1 MPTIIKSIAFKNFYN
16 YYGDYKIKY
25 DLKEGLNIINA
36 DNGSGKSK
44 LYNGFYWILK
54 DEVYDSDAR
63 EFYSINA
70 DPIKVLSNKA
80 KGEGDSSTAGVK
92 VVFENNN
99 HEYEVEKYLN
109 FTKRRIDARPDT
121 SDDWRV
127 TNGISVKDRDLR
139 TGRTNFVYDASEQ
152 EAIINKLISPDM
164 RSYALLQ
171 GEAID
176 KIVDLSN
183 PKRLAETIEKLTDLT
198 MLKNIE
204 ETAMYLVKNATADFQ
219 REQSLA
225 STNKSKSDD
234 LIEQRK
240 KKDAFLAA
248 ATARSEICRAELT
261 KASEKATKY
270 EAMVQNTS
278 KRVEYRE
285 QCRSIDSTISRINS
299 DIDEITRNV
308 NNKIFDRV
316 HPWLLLG
323 AKNHVMRFMDKRDEY
338 NAQRYLKEAG
348 HTHSYIL
355 PEGSPDDVS
364 LDRMLKEHRCF
375 VCGRSFEDDS
385 PEYKSI
391 QELRNRSLY
400 NDAQTERSD
409 MHQFFDRLLHSV
421 AAYSNVDDIYA
432 LVTKDRKALKKL
444 REDLA
449 SERNKLDVA
458 RNELFNYGGT
468 MSGSDDDINL
478 LASYKKAME
487 DIKTNRDEIDALKE
501 RQKDL
506 RADITKIDE
515 DLATLSS
522 TQMSRSAKKLKDIV
536 TDAQTIFTSTK
547 KRIYDEVLQKLE
559 ALSNTYYEKL
569 TIGNDAMRG
578 ILHFSK
584 TPEDTV
590 IIKVLDDNGF
600 DVTGASEGFQRMK
613 KIAVVMAIISSN
625 IGDGHF
631 NYPFIADAPFS
642 AFGRNFID
650 NFIKVVPEVFNQ
662 SIIMIKE
669 LFDNDDDNNLTDNG
683 KEILN
688 DMREGRLQG
697 TFYVNILSDEGD
709 GDKVTIAKCYR

>member
-1 MPTIIKSIAFKNFYN
+1 MSTIIKSIAFKNFYN
-16 YYGDYKIKY
+16 YYGDYKVIY
-25 DLKEGLNIINA
+25 NLKEGLNIINA

-54 DEVYDSDAR
+54 DEVYDSDTR
-63 EFYSINA
+63 EFYSINS

-92 VVFENNN
+92 IIFENNG

-109 FTKRRIDARPDT
+109 FSKLRSDARPDT
-121 SDDWRV
+121 SSDWKV

-139 TGRTNFVYDASEQ
+139 SRRTIFVYDSAEQ
-152 EAIINKLISPDM
+152 ESIINKLISPDM

-198 MLKNIE
+198 MLKDIE
-204 ETAMYLVKNATADFQ
+204 DTTVYLVKNATADFQ
-219 REQSLA
+219 KEQSLA
-225 STNKSKSDD
+225 STNKNKSDD
-234 LIEQRK
+234 LISIRK
-240 KKDAFLAA
+240 KKESQLAA
-248 ATARSEICRAELT
+248 ADERIEICRSELS
-261 KASEKATKY
+261 KASEKAIKY

-278 KRVEYRE
+278 KRVEFRE
-285 QCRSIDSTISRINS
+285 KCRALESSISRIS
-299 DIDEITRNV
+299 GEIDEITRNV
-308 NNKIFDRV
+308 NSKIFDRV

-323 AKNHVMRFMDKRDEY
+323 AKDYVKRFMDKRDEY
-338 NAQRYLKEAG
+338 NAQRYLKDAG
-348 HTHSYIL
+348 HNHSYIL

-375 VCGRSFEDDS
+375 VCGRPIEEGS

-391 QELRNRSLY
+391 QELRNRSLS
-400 NDAQTERSD
+400 NNQADRSD
-409 MHQFFDRLLHSV
+409 IYQFFDRLSRSV
-421 AAYSNVDDIYA
+421 APYSIVGSIYA
-432 LVTKDRKALKKL
+432 LVAKDRKALKDLRDKL
-444 REDLA
+444 TL
-449 SERNKLDVA
+449 ERNKLDIA
-458 RNELFNYGGT
+458 RDELFNYGGAT
-468 MSGSDDDINL
+468 SGSDDDTNL
-478 LASYKKAME
+478 LVSYKKAME
-487 DIKTNRDEIDALKE
+487 DIKTNRDEIDSLKE

-506 RADITKIDE
+506 KSDIAKIDD
-515 DLATLSS
+515 DLAMYSS
-522 TQMSRSAKKLKDIV
+522 TQMSRSAKKLKEIV
-536 TDAQTIFTSTK
+536 SDAQTIFASTK
-547 KRIYDEVLQKLE
+547 KRIYDKVLKKLE
-559 ALSNTYYEKL
+559 KLSNIYYEKL
-569 TIGNDAMRG
+569 TEGNEAMRG
-578 ILHFSK
+578 TLYFSK
-584 TPEDTV
+584 TPDDTV
-590 IIKVLDDNGF
+590 VIKVLDDNGF

-625 IGDGHF
+625 LGDGHF

-669 LFDNDDDNNLTDNG
+669 LFDVDDENNLTDNG

-688 DMREGRLQG
+688 EMREGRIPG
-697 TFYVNILSDEGD
+697 TFYVNILTEEGD
-709 GDKVTIAKCYR
+709 GEKVTIAKCYR

>member
-16 YYGDYKIKY
+16 YYGDYQVKY
-25 DLKEGLNIINA
+25 NLKEGLNIINA

-54 DEVYDSDAR
+54 DEVYDSDER

-70 DPIKVLSNKA
+70 DPIKVLSNRA

-92 VVFENNN
+92 VVYENNG

-109 FTKRRIDARPDT
+109 FTKLRPDARPDT

-139 TGRTNFVYDASEQ
+139 SGRTNFVYDSSEQ
-152 EAIINKLISPDM
+152 ESIINKLISPDM

-176 KIVDLSN
+176 RIVDLSN

-198 MLKNIE
+198 MLKDIE
-204 ETAMYLVKNATADFQ
+204 ETAAYLVKNATTDFQ
-219 REQSLA
+219 KEQSLA
-225 STNKSKSDD
+225 STNKSKSDE
-234 LIEQRK
+234 LISQREK
-240 KKDAFLAA
+240 KESLLEAA
-248 ATARSEICRAELT
+248 EARIEICRSELT

-270 EAMVQNTS
+270 EALVQNTS

-285 QCRSIDSTISRINS
+285 KCIAIESSITRINS
-299 DIDEITRNV
+299 EIDEITRNV

-323 AKNHVMRFMDKRDEY
+323 AKGYVMRFMDKRDEY
-338 NAQRYLKEAG
+338 NTQRFLKDAG
-348 HTHSYIL
+348 HSHSYIL

-375 VCGRSFEDDS
+375 VCGRAIEDGS

-391 QELRNRSLY
+391 QDLRNRSLS
-400 NDAQTERSD
+400 NNTADRSD
-409 MHQFFDRLLHSV
+409 IHQFFDRILHSV
-421 AAYSNVDDIYA
+421 AAYSSVDDIYA
-432 LVTKDRKALKKL
+432 LVTKDRKALKAL
-444 REDLA
+444 RDELA
-449 SERNKLDVA
+449 AERNKLDVA
-458 RNELFNYGGT
+458 RDELFNYGGT

-487 DIKTNRDEIDALKE
+487 DIKTNRDEIESLKE
-501 RQKDL
+501 RQKNL
-506 RADITKIDE
+506 KADIAKIDE
-515 DLATLSS
+515 DLTTYSS
-522 TQMSRSAKKLKDIV
+522 TQLSRSAKKLKDIV
-536 TDAQTIFTSTK
+536 YDAQAIFASTK
-547 KRIYDEVLQKLE
+547 KRIYDEVLNKLE
-559 ALSNTYYEKL
+559 SLSNTYYEKL
-569 TIGNDAMRG
+569 TEGNEALRG
-578 ILHFSK
+578 TLHFSK
-584 TPEDTV
+584 TPDDTV
-590 IIKVLDDNGF
+590 VIKVLDDNGF

-625 IGDGHF
+625 LGDGHF

-669 LFDNDDDNNLTDNG
+669 LFDVDDENNLTDNG

-688 DMREGRLQG
+688 EMREGKIQG

>member
-1 MPTIIKSIAFKNFYN
+1 MATIIKNIAFKNFYN
-16 YYGDYKIKY
+16 YYGDYTVQY
-25 DLKEGLNIINA
+25 NFTEGLNIVNA

-54 DEVYDSDAR
+54 DEVYDSDSR
-63 EFYSINA
+63 EFYPINV

-80 KGEGDSSTAGVK
+80 KVEGNSSEAGVK
-92 VVFENNN
+92 ITYENNR
-99 HEYEVEKYLN
+99 HEYTVEKYLT
-109 FTKRRIDARPDT
+109 FTKLKPEARPDK
-121 SDDWRV
+121 SEDWRV
-127 TNGISVKDRDLR
+127 TNGINIKDKNLS
-139 TGRTNFVYDASEQ
+139 TGRSIFVYDTSEQ
-152 EAIINKLISPDM
+152 EEIIHKLISPDM

-198 MLKNIE
+198 ILNNIE
-204 ETAMYLVKNATADFQ
+204 ETATYLVKNATSDFQ
-219 REQSLA
+219 KEQSLA
-225 STNKSKSDD
+225 STNKSKSDE
-234 LIEQRK
+234 LIGEREK
-240 KKDAFLAA
+240 KERLISDA
-248 ATARSEICRAELT
+248 TDRIDICKSELS
-261 KASEKATKY
+261 KASDKATKF
-270 EAMVQNTS
+270 ESMVQNTS

-285 QCRSIDSTISRINS
+285 KCKAIEGSIARINAN
-299 DIDEITRNV
+299 IDAITCNV

-323 AKNHVMRFMDKRDEY
+323 AKDYVMRFMDKRDDY
-338 NAQRYLKEAG
+338 NAQRYIKDTV

-375 VCGRSFEDDS
+375 VCGRSIEDDS
-385 PEYKSI
+385 PEYKNI
-391 QELRNRSLY
+391 LKLRNRSITSTSQI
-400 NDAQTERSD
+400 DKSD

-432 LVTKDRKALKKL
+432 MVTRDRKALKSL

-449 SERNKLDVA
+449 TEKDKLDVA

-468 MSGSDDDINL
+468 MSGAVDDTNL
-478 LASYKKAME
+478 LAAYKKAME
-487 DIKTNRDEIDALKE
+487 DIANNSDEIDSLRERIKNLK
-501 RQKDL
+501 
-506 RADITKIDE
+506 ADIAKIDD
-515 DLATLSS
+515 DLTSLSS
-522 TQMSRSAKKLKDIV
+522 TEMSRSTKKLKDVIS
-536 TDAQTIFTSTK
+536 DAQLIFASTK
-547 KRIYDEVLQKLE
+547 KRIYNEVLKKLE
-559 ALSNTYYEKL
+559 KLSNTYYEKL
-569 TIGNDAMRG
+569 TEGNEAMRG
-578 ILHFSK
+578 TLQFSK
-584 TPEDTV
+584 SSDDTV
-590 IIKVLDDNGF
+590 VIKVLDNNGY

-625 IGDGHF
+625 LGDGHF

-669 LFDNDDDNNLTDNG
+669 LIDVEDETFLTDNG

-688 DMREGRLQG
+688 EMRTGRIKG
-697 TFYVNILSDEGD
+697 SFYVNILTGGEDC
-709 GDKVTIAKCYR
+709 DKVTISKCYR

>member
-16 YYGDYKIKY
+16 YYGDYIVKY
-25 DLKEGLNIINA
+25 NLKEGLNIINA

-54 DEVYDSDAR
+54 DEVYDSDDR
-63 EFYSINA
+63 EFYSINT

-92 VVFENNN
+92 IVYENNG

-109 FTKRRIDARPDT
+109 FTKIRPNARPDK

-127 TNGISVKDRDLR
+127 TNGITVKDRDLR
-139 TGRTNFVYDASEQ
+139 SGRTNFVYDASEQ
-152 EAIINKLISPDM
+152 ESIINKLISPDM

-198 MLKNIE
+198 MLKDIE
-204 ETAMYLVKNATADFQ
+204 DTTTYLVKNATADFQ
-219 REQSLA
+219 REQSLT
-225 STNKSKSDD
+225 STNKAKSNE
-234 LIEQRK
+234 LISQREK
-240 KKDAFLAA
+240 KESLLASA
-248 ATARSEICRAELT
+248 DSRIEICRSELS

-285 QCRSIDSTISRINS
+285 KCKAIETEISRINGE
-299 DIDEITRNV
+299 IDEITRNV

-323 AKNHVMRFMDKRDEY
+323 AKNYVMRFMDKRDEY
-338 NAQRYLKEAG
+338 FRQRYIKDAG

-375 VCGRSFEDDS
+375 VCGRPIEEGS
-385 PEYKSI
+385 PEYKNI
-391 QELRNRSLY
+391 QDLRNRSLSS
-400 NDAQTERSD
+400 NQVDKSD

-432 LVTKDRKALKKL
+432 LVTKDRKALKALRDKL
-444 REDLA
+444 A
-449 SERNKLDVA
+449 AERNKLDVA
-458 RNELFNYGGT
+458 RDELFNYGGT
-468 MSGSDDDINL
+468 MSGADDDINL
-478 LASYKKAME
+478 LAAYKKAME
-487 DIKTNRDEIDALKE
+487 DIKTNRDEIESLKE

-506 RADITKIDE
+506 KADIAKIDE
-515 DLATLSS
+515 DLATYS
-522 TQMSRSAKKLKDIV
+522 TTQLSRSAKKLKDIV
-536 TDAQTIFTSTK
+536 SDAQAIFASTK
-547 KRIYDEVLQKLE
+547 KRIYDEVLNKLE
-559 ALSNTYYEKL
+559 TLSNNYYEKL
-569 TIGNDAMRG
+569 TEGNEALRG
-578 ILHFSK
+578 TLHFSK
-584 TPEDTV
+584 TPDETV
-590 IIKVLDDNGF
+590 VIKVLDDNGF

-625 IGDGHF
+625 LGDGHF

-669 LFDNDDDNNLTDNG
+669 LFDVDDENHLTDNG

-688 DMREGRLQG
+688 EMREGKIQG
-697 TFYVNILSDEGD
+697 TFYVNILSDEGN

>member
-1 MPTIIKSIAFKNFYN
+1 MATIIKNIAFKNFYN
-16 YYGDYKIKY
+16 YYGDYKVQY
-25 DLKEGLNIINA
+25 DLREGLNIINA

-54 DEVYDSDAR
+54 DEVYDSDDR

-80 KGEGDSSTAGVK
+80 KGERDSSVAGVK
-92 VVFENNN
+92 IIYENNG
-99 HEYEVEKYLN
+99 HEYTVEKYLT
-109 FTKRRIDARPDT
+109 FTKRHPDARPDT
-121 SDDWRV
+121 SEDWRV
-127 TNGISVKDRDLR
+127 TNGITVKDKDLR
-139 TGRTNFVYDASEQ
+139 TGRSNFVYDAAEQ
-152 EAIINKLISPDM
+152 EDIIHKLISPDM

-198 MLKNIE
+198 MLNSIE
-204 ETAMYLVKNATADFQ
+204 ETATYLVKNATTDFQ

-234 LIEQRK
+234 LIAQREK
-240 KKDAFLAA
+240 KEKLLAGA
-248 ATARSEICRAELT
+248 EARIDICKSELA

-270 EAMVQNTS
+270 ESMVQNTS

-285 QCRSIDSTISRINS
+285 KCKAIEASIARINAN
-299 DIDEITRNV
+299 IDAITCNV

-323 AKNHVMRFMDKRDEY
+323 AKDYVMRFMDKRDEY
-338 NAQRYLKEAG
+338 NAQRYRKDAE
-348 HTHSYIL
+348 HTHAYIL

-375 VCGRSFEDDS
+375 VCGRPIENDS

-391 QELRNRSLY
+391 QDLRNRSLSHA
-400 NDAQTERSD
+400 NQADKSD

-421 AAYSNVDDIYA
+421 AAYSNVDDVYA
-432 LVTKDRKALKKL
+432 LVTKDRKALRSL
-444 REDLA
+444 REDL
-449 SERNKLDVA
+449 STEKDKLDVA

-468 MSGSDDDINL
+468 MSGADDDTNL
-478 LASYKKAME
+478 LAAYKKSME
-487 DIKTNRDEIDALKE
+487 DITTNRDEIESLKA
-501 RQKDL
+501 RIKDL
-506 RADITKIDE
+506 KADIAKLDD
-515 DLATLSS
+515 DLASLSS
-522 TQMSRSAKKLKDIV
+522 TEMSRSAKKLKDV
-536 TDAQTIFTSTK
+536 VSDAQLIFANTK
-547 KRIYDEVLQKLE
+547 KRIYNEVLNKLE
-559 ALSNTYYEKL
+559 KLSNTYYEKL
-569 TIGNDAMRG
+569 TEGNEAMRG
-578 ILHFSK
+578 TLHFSK
-584 TPEDTV
+584 TSDETV
-590 IIKVLDDNGF
+590 VIKVLDSNGF

-625 IGDGHF
+625 LGDGHF

-669 LFDNDDDNNLTDNG
+669 LIDVDDEAFLTDNG
-683 KEILN
+683 KKILN
-688 DMREGRLQG
+688 EMRSGRIQG
-697 TFYVNILSDEGD
+697 SFYVNVLSGDED
-709 GDKVTIAKCYR
+709 SDKVTIAKCYR

>member
-1 MPTIIKSIAFKNFYN
+1 MSTIIKSIAFKNFYN
-16 YYGDYKIKY
+16 YYGDYKVIY
-25 DLKEGLNIINA
+25 NLKEGLNIINA

-54 DEVYDSDAR
+54 DEVYDSDTR
-63 EFYSINA
+63 EFYSINS

-92 VVFENNN
+92 VIFENNG

-109 FTKRRIDARPDT
+109 FSKLRSDARPDT
-121 SDDWRV
+121 SSDWKV

-139 TGRTNFVYDASEQ
+139 SRRTNFVYDSAEQ
-152 EAIINKLISPDM
+152 ESIINKLISPDM

-198 MLKNIE
+198 MLKDIE
-204 ETAMYLVKNATADFQ
+204 DTTVYLVKNAITDFQ

-225 STNKSKSDD
+225 STNKNKSDD
-234 LIEQRK
+234 LISQRK
-240 KKDAFLAA
+240 KKESQLDAADD
-248 ATARSEICRAELT
+248 RIEICRSELA
-261 KASEKATKY
+261 KASEKARIY
-270 EAMVQNTS
+270 ESMVQNTS

-285 QCRSIDSTISRINS
+285 KCRAIESSISRINGE
-299 DIDEITRNV
+299 IDEITRNV

-323 AKNHVMRFMDKRDEY
+323 AKDYVKRFMEKRDKY
-338 NAQRYLKEAG
+338 NAQRYIKDAG
-348 HTHSYIL
+348 HNHSYIL

-375 VCGRSFEDDS
+375 VCGRPIEEGS

-391 QELRNRSLY
+391 QELRNRSLS
-400 NDAQTERSD
+400 NNQADRSD
-409 MHQFFDRLLHSV
+409 MYQFFDRLSRSV
-421 AAYSNVDDIYA
+421 APYSIVDSIYA
-432 LVTKDRKALKKL
+432 LVAKDRKALKDL
-444 REDLA
+444 RDKLA

-458 RNELFNYGGT
+458 RDELFNYGGAT
-468 MSGSDDDINL
+468 SGSDDDINL
-478 LASYKKAME
+478 LASYKKATE
-487 DIKTNRDEIDALKE
+487 DIKTNHDEIESLKE
-501 RQKDL
+501 RQRNLK
-506 RADITKIDE
+506 ADIAKIDE
-515 DLATLSS
+515 DLATYSS
-522 TQMSRSAKKLKDIV
+522 TQMSRSAKKLKEIV
-536 TDAQTIFTSTK
+536 SDAQIIFASTK
-547 KRIYDEVLQKLE
+547 KRIYDDVLKKLE
-559 ALSNTYYEKL
+559 ESSNKYYEML
-569 TIGNDAMRG
+569 TKGNEAMRG
-578 ILHFSK
+578 TLSFSK
-584 TPEDTV
+584 TPDDTV
-590 IIKVLDDNGF
+590 VIKVSDDNGF

-625 IGDGHF
+625 LGDGHF

-650 NFIKVVPEVFNQ
+650 NFIKVVPVVFNQ

-669 LFDNDDDNNLTDNG
+669 LFDVDDENNLTDNG
-683 KEILN
+683 KEILKE
-688 DMREGRLQG
+688 MREGRIPG
-697 TFYVNILSDEGD
+697 TFYVNILTEEGD
-709 GDKVTIAKCYR
+709 GEKVTIAKCYR